1 MMMEHQPQRVAP
13 RPAGGG
19 KGGVPAV
26 RKTVAIVRYLNGKA
40 PTGATLRE
48 IAGDLTITNSHCH
61 NILRTLI
68 QHHWVGYDAAHRRY
82 RLQPGLCADALSA
95 FSQFD
100 PTVQLRPI
108 VAQLAAR
115 LGITCI
121 LSQVEPDGTFLVVDK
136 AEGTSGY
143 CVTAPIGHR
152 FPADAPVQS
161 KAVLA
166 WQPEQAIL
174 AWLDGWQPV
183 GHTGASITD
192 RATLLA
198 ALAATRARGY
208 AVSREEYVVGVTSV
222 GLPIF
227 DRAAHPVMVLQC
239 PGLTEVLAAREQEV
253 AAALQQAITRAH
265 ALLGSR
271 VPESFRFPRGDG

>member
-1 MMMEHQPQRVAP
+1 MMEHQPQRVAP

-40 PTGATLRE
+40 PAGATLRE

-95 FSQFD
+95 FSQFE
-100 PTVQLRPI
+100 PLVQLRPI
-108 VAQLAAR
+108 VAHFAASI
-115 LGITCI
+115 GITCI
-121 LSQVEPDGTFLVVDK
+121 LSQVEPDGTFLVIDK
-136 AEGTSGY
+136 ADGTNGFG
-143 CVTAPIGHR
+143 VTVPIGHR
-152 FPADAPVQS
+152 FDADAPVQR

-166 WQPEQAIL
+166 WQPEEAVE
-174 AWLDGWQPV
+174 AWITRWVPI
-183 GHTGASITD
+183 GHTSTSITD

-198 ALAATRARGY
+198 DLAATRARGY
-208 AVSREEYVVGVTSV
+208 AVSREEYIVGVMSI

-227 DRAAHPVMVLQC
+227 DGAANPVMVMQC
-239 PGLTEVLAAREQEV
+239 PALTESLASRERKV
-253 AAALQQAITRAH
+253 AAALQQAIRRAH

-271 VPESFRFPRGDG
+271 VPENFPFPHEGD